1 MPITPFHMGPG
12 ILAKAAGG
20 RHLSLMVFGFSQVA
34 IDLEVAVHM
43 VRQDD
48 VLHGFAHTWIGATL
62 VALLSVVIGTPCC
75 VRLSRFVQRS
85 RHLPTVQKLP
95 WPDHI
100 AWPAAVVGAFT
111 GTYSHIVLD
120 GVMHLDMHALAP
132 FSEQQPLLGL
142 VSVTTLYLFCLA
154 CGVLGWLALAPASAR
169 AEAGRTTAG

>member
-12 ILAKAAGG
+12 LLAKAAGG

-34 IDLEVAVHM
+34 IDFEVAVHM

-62 VALLSVVIGTPCC
+62 VALLSATVGPPCC
-75 VRLSRFVQRS
+75 LWLSRLVQRS
-85 RHLPTVQKLP
+85 RRLPTFQRFP

-100 AWPAAVVGAFT
+100 TRPAAFVGAFV

-120 GVMHLDMHALAP
+120 GMMHLDMYALAP
-132 FSEQQPLLGL
+132 FSEHQPLLGI
-142 VSVTTLYLFCLA
+142 VSVTTLHLVCVA
-154 CGVLGWLALAPASAR
+154 CGLAGWLAITPASAR
-169 AEAGRTTAG
+169 VGVARTSAD